1 MTLSARQI
9 ALNALLKLD
18 FTEGVY
24 ISEVLDRQLKQ
35 SPLRDQERGLATELV
50 YGVTRQ
56 KLLLDH
62 LIEQATKRTV
72 EQQSP
77 VLLNILR
84 LGLYQLRFLSH
95 IPVQAVVH
103 SAVDLA
109 KENKLQRLSTV
120 VNGVLRNYL
129 RELDEQQQANSV
141 DILAFPEDP
150 KAKLSI
156 LHSFPRWIVDL
167 WWQQLGPQGCSKL
180 LCWFNRAPHLDVRV
194 NALRAERSQ
203 VQQMLAGVG
212 IRSQALEG
220 LPQGLRLLDSP
231 GAIEALP
238 GYLEGYWSV
247 QDGAAQWAVIALAPQ
262 PGELIL
268 DLCAAPGGKTTYIA
282 EQMGNQGSVYAFDK
296 HHSRVRRLAENVE
309 RLGVT
314 AVYVQPAVD
323 ILTYKETNIIQA
335 DRILVDAPCSGLG
348 TLHRHPDARWRRQPQ
363 QLPQTAELQGQ
374 ILEKA
379 TAWIKPGGLV
389 VYSTCTLN
397 SQENEQVVA
406 DFLKIHPD
414 WQLELMEEGPFQ
426 GQGQCTIWPHEWDL
440 DGFYI
445 ARLRAPH

>member
-1 MTLSARQI
+1 MTLSSRQM
-9 ALNALLKLD
+9 ALNVLLKLD
-18 FTEGVY
+18 FDRGVY
-24 ISEVLDRQLKQ
+24 ISEVLDKQLKQ
-35 SPLRDQERGLATELV
+35 SPASSQERGLATELV

-62 LIEQATKRTV
+62 LIEQATKRTT

-77 VLLNILR
+77 ILLNILR

-109 KENKLQRLSTV
+109 KTNKLQRLSTV

-129 RELDEQQQANSV
+129 REQEKYEQTNSTE
-141 DILAFPEDP
+141 IIGLPEDP

-156 LHSFPRWIVDL
+156 LHSFPLWMVDL
-167 WWQQLGPQGCSKL
+167 WWQQLGPEGCEKL
-180 LCWFNRAPHLDVRV
+180 LSWFNRTPHLDLRV

-203 VQQMLAGVG
+203 VQQALTTVG

-220 LPQGLRLLDSP
+220 LPHGLRLLDGP
-231 GAIEALP
+231 GAIETLP
-238 GYLEGYWSV
+238 GYREGHWSI
-247 QDGAAQWAVIALAPQ
+247 QDGAAQWAVIALDSQ

-282 EQMGNQGSVYAFDK
+282 ELIGNQGAVYAFDR
-296 HHSRVRRLAENVE
+296 HHARLRRLRENVE
-309 RLGVT
+309 RLSLTTVSI
-314 AVYVQPAVD
+314 QPAID
-323 ILTYKETNIIQA
+323 ILICAETFQA

-348 TLHRHPDARWRRQPQ
+348 TLHRHPDARWRRQFQ
-363 QLPQTAELQGQ
+363 QLQQTAALQGQ

-379 TAWIKPGGLV
+379 ATWLKPGGLI

-397 SQENEQVVA
+397 FQENEQVVA

-414 WQLELMEEGPFQ
+414 WQLEGISTGPFL
-426 GQGQCTIWPHEWDL
+426 GQGECTIWPHEQDL

>member
-9 ALNALLKLD
+9 ALNVLLKLD
-18 FTEGVY
+18 FDKGMY
-24 ISEVLDRQLKQ
+24 ISDVLDRQLKQ
-35 SPLRDQERGLATELV
+35 NPLRNQERGLATELV

-56 KLLLDH
+56 RLLLDH

-129 RELDEQQQANSV
+129 RKLGEQQQANSV
-141 DILAFPEDP
+141 EVLALPEDP

-156 LHSFPRWIVDL
+156 LYSFPLWIVDM
-167 WWQQLGPQGCSKL
+167 WWQQLGPEECSKL
-180 LCWFNRAPHLDVRV
+180 LRWFNRTPHLDVRV
-194 NALRAERSQ
+194 NALRAERSL
-203 VQQMLAGVG
+203 VQQAWAEVG
-212 IRSQALEG
+212 IRSQTLEA

-231 GAIEALP
+231 GTIEALP
-238 GYLEGYWSV
+238 GYGEGYWSI

-268 DLCAAPGGKTTYIA
+268 DLCAAPGGKTMYIA
-282 EQMGNQGSVYAFDK
+282 EQMGNQGSIYAFDR
-296 HHSRVRRLAENVE
+296 HHTRLRRLAENVE

-314 AVYVQPAVD
+314 IVSVQPAVD
-323 ILTYKETNIIQA
+323 ILTYRSTSIIQA

-348 TLHRHPDARWRRQPQ
+348 TLHRHPEARWRRQPQ
-363 QLPQTAELQGQ
+363 QIQQTTKLQAQ

-379 TAWIKPGGLV
+379 TTWIKPGGLV

-397 SQENEQVVA
+397 FLENEQVVA
-406 DFLKIHPD
+406 DFLQIHPD
-414 WQLELMEEGPFQ
+414 WQLEAMAEGPFQ
-426 GQGQCTIWPHEWDL
+426 GQGQGTIWPHVWDL

>member
-18 FTEGVY
+18 FAEGVY

-35 SPLRDQERGLATELV
+35 SPLTHQERGLATELV

-129 RELDEQQQANSV
+129 RELNQQQEADSV
-141 DILAFPEDP
+141 DILALPEDP

-156 LHSFPRWIVDL
+156 FYSFPLWIVDL
-167 WWQQLGPQGCSKL
+167 WWQQLGPEECSKL
-180 LCWFNRAPHLDVRV
+180 LSWFNRTPHLDVRV

-203 VQQMLAGVG
+203 VQQALAGVG
-212 IRSQALEG
+212 ICSQALEG

-238 GYLEGYWSV
+238 GYKEGHWSI
-247 QDGAAQWAVIALAPQ
+247 QDGAAQWAVMALAPQ

-296 HHSRVRRLAENVE
+296 HHARLRRLAENVE

-314 AVYVQPAVD
+314 AVSVQPAAD
-323 ILTYKETNIIQA
+323 ILTYTETNIMQA
-335 DRILVDAPCSGLG
+335 DRILVDAPVLASAPC
-348 TLHRHPDARWRRQPQ
+348 
-363 QLPQTAELQGQ
+363 TA
-374 ILEKA
+374 I
-379 TAWIKPGGLV
+379 P
-389 VYSTCTLN
+389 
-397 SQENEQVVA
+397 
-406 DFLKIHPD
+406 
-414 WQLELMEEGPFQ
+414 M
-426 GQGQCTIWPHEWDL
+426 L
-440 DGFYI
+440 DGVGSPSNSHRPQNFKVKF
-445 ARLRAPH
+445 

>member
-9 ALNALLKLD
+9 ALNVLLKLD
-18 FTEGVY
+18 FAEGVY

-35 SPLRDQERGLATELV
+35 SALKNQERGLATELV

-56 KLLLDH
+56 KFLLDH
-62 LIEQATKRTV
+62 LIEQATKRSV

-103 SAVDLA
+103 SAVELA
-109 KENKLQRLSTV
+109 KENKLQRLSAV
-120 VNGVLRNYL
+120 VNGVLRNYV
-129 RELDEQQQANSV
+129 RQQEAGSV
-141 DILAFPEDP
+141 DLALPEDP
-150 KAKLSI
+150 KARLSI
-156 LHSFPRWIVDL
+156 LYSFPLWIVDL
-167 WWQQLGPQGCSKL
+167 WWQQLGPEGCAKL
-180 LCWFNRAPHLDVRV
+180 LSWFNRTPHLDLRV

-203 VQQMLAGVG
+203 VQQMLAEAG

-231 GAIEALP
+231 GAIEGLP
-238 GYLEGYWSV
+238 GYGEGYWSV

-262 PGELIL
+262 SGELIL

-282 EQMGNQGSVYAFDK
+282 EYMDNQGSVYAFDK
-296 HHSRVRRLAENVE
+296 HHARLRRLAENVE

-314 AVYVQPAVD
+314 TVSIQPAVD
-323 ILTYKETNIIQA
+323 ILTYTEPLQA
-335 DRILVDAPCSGLG
+335 DRILVDVPCSGLG

-363 QLPQTAELQGQ
+363 QLPQTAALQGQ

-379 TAWIKPGGLV
+379 TTWIKPGGLV

-397 SQENEQVVA
+397 VQENEQVVA
-406 DFLKIHPD
+406 NFLKIHSD
-414 WQLELMEEGPFQ
+414 WRLEPMVEGPFQ
-426 GQGQCTIWPHEWDL
+426 GQGQCTIWPHALDL

-445 ARLRAPH
+445 ARLRAPS

>member
-1 MTLSARQI
+1 MNPSMTLSARQI
-9 ALNALLKLD
+9 ALNVLLKLD
-18 FTEGVY
+18 FAEGVY

-35 SPLRDQERGLATELV
+35 SPLRNQERGLATELV

-62 LIEQATKRTV
+62 LIEQATKRPV
-72 EQQSP
+72 VQQSP

-109 KENKLQRLSTV
+109 KENKLQRLSMV

-129 RELDEQQQANSV
+129 RQQEQADSA
-141 DILAFPEDP
+141 DILALPEDP
-150 KAKLSI
+150 KAQLSI
-156 LHSFPRWIVDL
+156 LYSFPLWIVDL
-167 WWQQLGPQGCSKL
+167 WWQQLGPEGCAKL
-180 LCWFNRAPHLDVRV
+180 LRWFNRTPHLDVRV
-194 NALRAERSQ
+194 NALRAERSL

-231 GAIEALP
+231 GAIETLP
-238 GYLEGYWSV
+238 GYGEGYWSI

-296 HHSRVRRLAENVE
+296 HHARLRRLAENVD

-314 AVYVQPAVD
+314 SVSVQPAVD
-323 ILTYKETNIIQA
+323 ILTYTQTLQA

-363 QLPQTAELQGQ
+363 QLPQTAERQGQ

-379 TAWIKPGGLV
+379 TTWIKPGGLV

-397 SQENEQVVA
+397 FQENEQVVA
-406 DFLKIHPD
+406 DFLKSHPD
-414 WQLELMEEGPFQ
+414 WKLEPMEEGPFQ

>member
-9 ALNALLKLD
+9 ALNVLLKLD
-18 FTEGVY
+18 FANGIY
-24 ISEVLDRQLKQ
+24 IREVLDRQLKQ
-35 SPLRDQERGLATELV
+35 NPLRHQERGLATELV

-56 KLLLDH
+56 RLLLDH
-62 LIEQATKRTV
+62 LIEQSTKRTV

-84 LGLYQLRFLSH
+84 LGLYQLRFLPH

-129 RELDEQQQANSV
+129 RALGDQEQADSV
-141 DILAFPEDP
+141 EVLALPEDL

-156 LHSFPRWIVDL
+156 LYSFPLWIVEM
-167 WWQQLGPQGCSKL
+167 WWQQLGPEECSKL
-180 LCWFNRAPHLDVRV
+180 LRWFNRTPHLDVRV
-194 NALRAERSQ
+194 NALKTERSL
-203 VQQMLAGVG
+203 VQQALAEVG

-238 GYLEGYWSV
+238 GYKEGSWSI
-247 QDGAAQWAVIALAPQ
+247 QDGAAQWAVIALDPQ
-262 PGELIL
+262 PGEFIL

-282 EQMGNQGSVYAFDK
+282 EQMGNQGSVYAFDR
-296 HHSRVRRLAENVE
+296 HHARLRRLAENVE
-309 RLGVT
+309 RLGATIVSI
-314 AVYVQPAVD
+314 QPAVD
-323 ILTYKETNIIQA
+323 ILTYRSTSIIQA

-348 TLHRHPDARWRRQPQ
+348 TLHRHPEARWHRQPQ
-363 QLPQTAELQGQ
+363 QIQQTTKLQAQ
-374 ILEKA
+374 ILEKV
-379 TAWIKPGGLV
+379 TTWIKPGGLV

-397 SQENEQVVA
+397 FQENEQVVT
-406 DFLKIHPD
+406 DFLQIHPD
-414 WQLELMEEGPFQ
+414 WQLEPMTAGPFQ
-426 GQGQCTIWPHEWDL
+426 GQGQGTIWPHTWDL

>member
-18 FTEGVY
+18 FAEGVY

-35 SPLRDQERGLATELV
+35 SPLRHQERGLATELV

-62 LIEQATKRTV
+62 LIEQATNRIV

-103 SAVDLA
+103 SAVELA
-109 KENKLQRLSTV
+109 KENKLQHLSTV

-129 RELDEQQQANSV
+129 RERDEQQQPGSV
-141 DILAFPEDP
+141 DIPALPEDP

-156 LHSFPRWIVDL
+156 LHSFPLWIVDL
-167 WWQQLGPQGCSKL
+167 WWQQLGPERCSNL
-180 LCWFNRAPHLDVRV
+180 LRWFNRTPHLDVRV

-203 VQQMLAGVG
+203 VQQTLAGVG

-238 GYLEGYWSV
+238 GYGEGYWSI
-247 QDGAAQWAVIALAPQ
+247 QDGAAQWAVMALAPQ

-282 EQMGNQGSVYAFDK
+282 EQMGNQGSIYAFDK
-296 HHSRVRRLAENVE
+296 HRSRLRRLAENIE
-309 RLGVT
+309 RLGITTVF
-314 AVYVQPAVD
+314 VQPAVD
-323 ILTYKETNIIQA
+323 ILTHIAINIIQA

-348 TLHRHPDARWRRQPQ
+348 TLHRHPDARWRRHPQ
-363 QLPQTAELQGQ
+363 QLPQTAELQSQ

-379 TAWIKPGGLV
+379 TTWIKPGGLV

-397 SQENEQVVA
+397 FQENEQVVA

-414 WQLELMEEGPFQ
+414 WQLEPMEEGPFQ

>member
-18 FTEGVY
+18 FAEGVY

-35 SPLRDQERGLATELV
+35 SPLSNQERGLATELV

-62 LIEQATKRTV
+62 LIEQATKRPV
-72 EQQSP
+72 AQQSP

-129 RELDEQQQANSV
+129 RQQEQADSV
-141 DILAFPEDP
+141 DILDLPEDP
-150 KAKLSI
+150 KAKFSI
-156 LHSFPRWIVDL
+156 LYSFPVWLVDL
-167 WWQQLGPQGCSKL
+167 WWQQLGPDGCSKL
-180 LCWFNRAPHLDVRV
+180 LSWFNRTPHLDVRV
-194 NALRAERSQ
+194 NALKAERSQ
-203 VQQMLAGVG
+203 VRQALASVG
-212 IRSQALEG
+212 IRSQPLEG

-238 GYLEGYWSV
+238 GYREGYWSI

-282 EQMGNQGSVYAFDK
+282 ELMGNQGSVYAFDK
-296 HHSRVRRLAENVE
+296 HHARLRRLAENVE

-314 AVYVQPAVD
+314 NVSVKPAVD
-323 ILTYKETNIIQA
+323 ILSYAETLQA

-379 TAWIKPGGLV
+379 TTWIKPGGLV

-397 SQENEQVVA
+397 FQENEQVVA

-414 WQLELMEEGPFQ
+414 WQLEPVEAGPFQ